1 MSRQLLIS
9 DLPDDVIFTILGYL
23 SYDNVAQI
31 RIVNSFFNQICK
43 QHLNRGF
50 KKVKEVHKKLV
61 NNLNS
66 MLPRRTSA
74 RRDHPYWQHWY
85 ILRLIGNFTLNGGL
99 NTVSKTLGQYIDAN
113 LCCFIPGKIIDEIY
127 NIFNILRNQEIPNR
141 FEVLR
146 ELRDMSSLAKGHFA
160 AEIMPR
166 MKKRLQ
172 NHQNEES
179 LERKQNKR
187 IETLERTVAAQ
198 AKMLKEINKKLL
210 ESEQKIATLIKC
222 SEREK
227 DKRPV
232 SAKNVQETSKK
243 LKTS

>member
-1 MSRQLLIS
+1 M
-9 DLPDDVIFTILGYL
+9 
-23 SYDNVAQI
+23 
-31 RIVNSFFNQICK
+31 
-43 QHLNRGF
+43 
-50 KKVKEVHKKLV
+50 
-61 NNLNS
+61 
-66 MLPRRTSA
+66 
-74 RRDHPYWQHWY
+74 
-85 ILRLIGNFTLNGGL
+85 GGL

-141 FEVLR
+141 FETKTQSINQSFEVIKA
-146 ELRDMSSLAKGHFA
+146 LRDMSSMAKGHFEV
-160 AEIMPR
+160 EIMPR
-166 MKKRLQ
+166 MKKKLQ
-172 NHQNEES
+172 NHQNKGS